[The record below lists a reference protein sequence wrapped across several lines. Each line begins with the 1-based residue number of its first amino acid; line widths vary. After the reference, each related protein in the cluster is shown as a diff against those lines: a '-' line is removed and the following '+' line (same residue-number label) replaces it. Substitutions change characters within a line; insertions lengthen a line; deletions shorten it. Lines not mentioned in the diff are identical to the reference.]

1 MRTQKQLLALAVIVL
16 MVALVGGCLFGGGAK
31 DDVSGE
37 PGDLAPPEMPG
48 DPGAMP
54 PPDMP
59 GEPGDMPPPEMPGG
73 PGAMPPPEMPG
84 DPGAMP
90 SAAGGSA
97 AKALQLKHQGSYDQ
111 AAAEYRAVLQADPDN
126 ADANWGL
133 AWILAEQGLNEPP
146 KRQEAR
152 TFFEKFLALADDAAR
167 KAEAEAALKRIK

>member
-54 PPDMP
+54 
-59 GEPGDMPPPEMPGG
+59 
-73 PGAMPPPEMPG
+73 
-84 DPGAMP
+84 

-111 AAAEYRAVLQADPDN
+111 AAAEYRAVLQVDPDN

>member
-1 MRTQKQLLALAVIVL
+1 MRTQKQLLAFAVIVL

-37 PGDLAPPEMPG
+37 PGDLAPPEPGDMPPPEMPGEPGDMLPPEMPG

-59 GEPGDMPPPEMPGG
+59 GEPGV
-73 PGAMPPPEMPG
+73 
-84 DPGAMP
+84 MP

>member
-1 MRTQKQLLALAVIVL
+1 MHQKMGGIRGMRTQKQLLALAVIVL

-59 GEPGDMPPPEMPGG
+59 GEPGDMPPPEMPG
-73 PGAMPPPEMPG
+73 

-111 AAAEYRAVLQADPDN
+111 AAAEYRAVLQVDPDN